1 MLQHDNS
8 TIGLFL
14 ERIKNIY
21 SIVCLFYII
30 PYRKKLI
37 IYRLF
42 SLALRF
48 MVMIIF
54 KGHYMELYSID
65 SENHL
70 EGHILKLWAQRKHW
84 LAHLVKRNYLDL
96 FVIIFSTQKKI

>member
-14 ERIKNIY
+14 EGIKNIY

-48 MVMIIF
+48 IVMIYYF
-54 KGHYMELYSID
+54 
-65 SENHL
+65 
-70 EGHILKLWAQRKHW
+70 
-84 LAHLVKRNYLDL
+84 
-96 FVIIFSTQKKI
+96 